1 MAHMPLFTIQNRQL
15 TGSWLVAL
23 QFGFLML
30 QVAFAASR
38 IFQGLIPMAAWLLAG
53 AAVALAT
60 WTLSH
65 NRLGNFNIRPT
76 PKVGALL
83 VTSGPYRWI
92 RHPMYTSLLLGSGA
106 LAWTSEP
113 LAGWLT
119 WAALAVVLLL
129 KATLE
134 EQWLRE
140 QYADYGAY
148 SSVSKRFVP
157 WLF

>member
-1 MAHMPLFTIQNRQL
+1 MPLFTIQNRQL

-106 LAWTSEP
+106 LAWISEP

-119 WAALAVVLLL
+119 WTALAVVLLL

-134 EQWLRE
+134 EQWLRQ